1 MYIDMDSIESI
12 KVLKENIHNEIAI
25 EMNCLIPKFKKYVS
39 EEHSNN
45 PKHVFIE
52 GIWHRNNYGYK
63 DNYYY
68 CYLSDFVQFIHNYSI
83 WRIDVIFYNDKL
95 NWWFVYDKEKEKY
108 TEYNE
113 LDTDSQIALLELLKK
128 RLEID

>member
-1 MYIDMDSIESI
+1 MDSIESI
-12 KVLKENIHNEIAI
+12 KTLKESIHNEIAR
-25 EMNCLIPKFKKYVS
+25 EMNRLIPKFKKYVC
-39 EEHSNN
+39 EEHSNDT
-45 PKHVFIE
+45 KHVFIE

-128 RLEID
+128 RLGID

>member
-1 MYIDMDSIESI
+1 MDSIESI
-12 KVLKENIHNEIAI
+12 KVFKKSIHNEIAR
-25 EMNCLIPKFKKYVS
+25 EMNRLIPKFKKYVS

-68 CYLSDFVQFIHNYSI
+68 CYLSDFVQFIHNYNI

-95 NWWFVYDKEKEKY
+95 NRWFVYDKEKEDY

-128 RLEID
+128 RLEIN

>member
-1 MYIDMDSIESI
+1 MDSIESI
-12 KVLKENIHNEIAI
+12 KVLQETIQNEIAR
-25 EMNCLIPKFKKYVS
+25 ELNLLIPKFKKYVS
-39 EEHSNN
+39 EEHLNN

-63 DNYYY
+63 DNCHY
-68 CYLSDFVQFIHNYSI
+68 CYLSDFVQFIHNYNI
-83 WRIDVIFYNDKL
+83 WRIDVIFYNDEL

-113 LDTDSQIALLELLKK
+113 LDTDSQIVLLELLKK

>member
-1 MYIDMDSIESI
+1 
-12 KVLKENIHNEIAI
+12 
-25 EMNCLIPKFKKYVS
+25 
-39 EEHSNN
+39 
-45 PKHVFIE
+45 
-52 GIWHRNNYGYK
+52 
-63 DNYYY
+63 
-68 CYLSDFVQFIHNYSI
+68 
-83 WRIDVIFYNDKL
+83 VIFYNDKL